1 MLRFSW
7 EWELSA
13 SPEALWPL
21 VSDSDR
27 FNRDTGIP
35 RLVLKGEGPDR
46 LIAFRK
52 FGYTVRWREEP
63 FEWSRPGRFCVAR
76 HYLSGPLREMKVS
89 VHLDALPSGG
99 TRLRYVTELE
109 ARHPLLLP
117 VLSLGFRLAIKRKFT
132 AVFRAYDRAAL
143 SASGAEASASTSGP
157 QPAAAAP
164 AAAPASSPSPSS
176 ASIPSRTGPAHE
188 RTFAPSGKARLAAR
202 FQDLLKAGA
211 DPVLAARIR
220 LLLEDGGDPEL
231 VRIRPYVLAD
241 AWRAGRRQT
250 LETCLLAARTGLLDF
265 RWDLLCPSCRG
276 AKFTASHL
284 KDIKGPIH
292 CDACHIDF
300 RAAFDRS
307 VEVTFAANRSIR
319 APDVGEYCVGSPQ
332 RTPHVHLRQALE
344 PGTAMTVDLSLE
356 PGRYRLRSPSLEGA
370 WHIIASADGEAHAHA
385 EPRAAGWPVGEA
397 AWSTRPRLSLANPT
411 ARPVA
416 FVLERNAWAD
426 DSATAAEVT
435 ALQSFRDLFAD
446 EALRPGEEISVGS
459 LAFLFTDLRGSTR
472 LYRDAGDAK
481 AFGLVME
488 HFDILKSVIAEEGG
502 AVVKTIGDAVMAVFP
517 RPQSAVRAALE
528 SHRRLRESQPS
539 LILKTGVHCGSC
551 IAVNQNDRLDYFGST
566 LNLSARLLG
575 FSEGGDLVVTRDA
588 GRDPETAAWLEA
600 HGSGIPHRRPPHPHP
615 RIRAGCLPSDA
626 HHPACAGRPTAQGGR
641 HLGDRARKLGA
652 WIFLRSD

>member
-7 EWELSA
+7 EWDLSA

-35 RLVLKGEGPDR
+35 QLVQKGEGPDR
-46 LIAFRK
+46 VIAFRK

-63 FEWSRPGRFCVAR
+63 FEWSRPGRFGVAR

-89 VHLDALPSGG
+89 VQLVALPSGG
-99 TRLRYVTELE
+99 TRLRYHTDLE

-117 VLSLGFRLAIKRKFT
+117 ILSLGFRLAIKRKFT

-143 SASGAEASASTSGP
+143 AASGADAV
-157 QPAAAAP
+157 
-164 AAAPASSPSPSS
+164 PSS
-176 ASIPSRTGPAHE
+176 ALARAVPAPE
-188 RTFAPSGKARLAAR
+188 RTFAPSGRARLAAR
-202 FQDLLKAGA
+202 FQDLLQAGA

-220 LLLEDGGDPEL
+220 LLLEDGDDSEL
-231 VRIRPYVLAD
+231 IRIRPYMMAD
-241 AWRAGRRQT
+241 AWRTGRRQT
-250 LETCLLAARTGLLDF
+250 LEACLLAARTGLLDF

-292 CDACHIDF
+292 CEACHIDF

-319 APDVGEYCVGSPQ
+319 APEAGEYCVGSPQ
-332 RTPHVHLRQALE
+332 RTPHVHLRQTLE
-344 PGTAMTVDLSLE
+344 PGKAMTVDLSLQ

-370 WHIIASADGEAHAHA
+370 WHITASEDGEAHAHA
-385 EPRAAGWPVGEA
+385 EPRAAGWPEGEA
-397 AWSTRPRLSLANPT
+397 AWSIRPRLSLANPT
-411 ARPVA
+411 GRRVA
-416 FVLERNAWAD
+416 FILERNAWAD
-426 DSATAAEVT
+426 DAATAAEVT

-472 LYRDAGDAK
+472 LYREAGDAK

-528 SHRRLRESQPS
+528 SHRRLRESQPL

-588 GRDPETAAWLEA
+588 GRDPETAAWLKA
-600 HGSGIPHRRPPHPHP
+600 HGPDFRIDDLHTPIRGFDQEAFHLMRITPLPPVAPAVPATPGEPATAGYPDPAIP
-615 RIRAGCLPSDA
+615 
-626 HHPACAGRPTAQGGR
+626 
-641 HLGDRARKLGA
+641 
-652 WIFLRSD
+652 